1 MLVNTYTPPSLNET
15 NDDILSWTNA
25 SHSKEEFVQTS
36 DHDNI
41 LSAKYSD
48 SLISCSSKKESGQ
61 TSDHSSSSFH
71 TSKSN
76 TKNITLKKNDLSMSS
91 SESVSSLSSCK
102 ETSVD
107 LSSVDINSDKPECPS
122 DLCNQTSDSSSV
134 LSAVDQPSIALLV
147 NSKKDSVAQVC
158 SKSLQNSTSSH
169 ESLKS
174 ATNPSSISPK
184 SSQICL
190 PCNDRSIEKYQ
201 KSDLKLHSNDL
212 PELMNPKINDD
223 ETLSEAT
230 ERLFFK
236 EQVWPSC
243 HQLRIHAEYFG
254 AYWGF
259 VVTCAGM
266 TIVCN
271 RSGIT
276 QKRKDRPNKGLR
288 KTKKCLKC
296 NCPWLIRFNFF
307 HNGES
312 QTSDKEH
319 DLKPIVITKVISKH
333 DNGCE
338 PGLHQ
343 YMWCKTRAGHY

>member
-1 MLVNTYTPPSLNET
+1 
-15 NDDILSWTNA
+15 
-25 SHSKEEFVQTS
+25 
-36 DHDNI
+36 
-41 LSAKYSD
+41 
-48 SLISCSSKKESGQ
+48 
-61 TSDHSSSSFH
+61 
-71 TSKSN
+71 
-76 TKNITLKKNDLSMSS
+76 MSS

-169 ESLKS
+169 ESSKS

-223 ETLSEAT
+223 EKLSEAT

-243 HQLRIHAEYFG
+243 NQLRIHVEYFA

-259 VVTCAGM
+259 VVSRAGM

-271 RSGIT
+271 
-276 QKRKDRPNKGLR
+276 
-288 KTKKCLKC
+288 
-296 NCPWLIRFNFF
+296 
-307 HNGES
+307 
-312 QTSDKEH
+312 
-319 DLKPIVITKVISKH
+319 
-333 DNGCE
+333 
-338 PGLHQ
+338 
-343 YMWCKTRAGHY
+343 

>member
-48 SLISCSSKKESGQ
+48 LLISCSSKKESGQ

-107 LSSVDINSDKPECPS
+107 LSSVDINSHKPECPS

-190 PCNDRSIEKYQ
+190 PCNDSPSKNIRS
-201 KSDLKLHSNDL
+201 
-212 PELMNPKINDD
+212 
-223 ETLSEAT
+223 
-230 ERLFFK
+230 
-236 EQVWPSC
+236 
-243 HQLRIHAEYFG
+243 
-254 AYWGF
+254 
-259 VVTCAGM
+259 
-266 TIVCN
+266 
-271 RSGIT
+271 
-276 QKRKDRPNKGLR
+276 
-288 KTKKCLKC
+288 
-296 NCPWLIRFNFF
+296 LI
-307 HNGES
+307 
-312 QTSDKEH
+312 
-319 DLKPIVITKVISKH
+319 
-333 DNGCE
+333 
-338 PGLHQ
+338 
-343 YMWCKTRAGHY
+343 